1 MARPRTPLP
10 DREAVR
16 ALIDANG
23 CLPVRVTPGSRTEA
37 LEIVDGRLSA
47 KVRAAPEKG
56 KANTAV
62 SGLIASALGLASGR
76 VELLRGATSREKQ
89 FRIDL

>member
-10 DREAVR
+10 DRETVR

-23 CLPVRVTPGSRTEA
+23 CVSVRVTPGSRTEA
-37 LEIVDGRLSA
+37 LEIADGRLSA
-47 KVRAAPEKG
+47 KVRAVPENG

-62 SGLIASALGLASGR
+62 ASLIAQALSIAPGR

-89 FRIDL
+89 FRVS